1 MDEPERNEVALAERR
16 GEPGPVAV
24 EPAPIGAA
32 RAAIGFA
39 PPREISPAIAAAK
52 SGFGALP
59 AQAGPA
65 PCPTCGG
72 MDAGSAAAATSYV
85 YALGQIEARFP
96 RPSVEK
102 EMAQATRLAD
112 TASQTDR
119 QAFHQVLSQREN
131 RYLARQMCWVLSV
144 QGLETYLLHPRD
156 PADLD
161 LLIGAIEPHDSP
173 LISTVIGLRG
183 PIAPPDY
190 CNGLMVPIV
199 AFDQIYTFSRDA
211 LMGGLSRPEA
221 MAAERFEAASREL
234 FDRIMQ
240 MTDNAGATDQDRA
253 LNYLAVR
260 YPAIYARAAQSFA
273 ENASLSAVDVR
284 PSPLS
289 GTRKIVEVIFSYTNR
304 NTDFTEKHF
313 VRVDVTE
320 EFPFLVTKL
329 SPYYD
334 R

>member
-1 MDEPERNEVALAERR
+1 MDQPETVEAI
-16 GEPGPVAV
+16 GV
-24 EPAPIGAA
+24 EPSEGRAVAA
-32 RAAIGFA
+32 ASYASTA
-39 PPREISPAIAAAK
+39 LNLAHPREAPSALLPAR
-52 SGFGALP
+52 SGLGALP

-72 MDAGSAAAATSYV
+72 AGMAGGMAAASYV

-102 EMAQATRLAD
+102 EMAQATGRAD
-112 TASQTDR
+112 TAGRTDQ
-119 QAFHQVLSQREN
+119 QAFHEVLSAREN
-131 RYLARQMCWVLSV
+131 RYLARQMCWVLTI
-144 QGLETYLLHPRD
+144 QGLETYILQPRD
-156 PADLD
+156 SADLD

-173 LISTVIGLRG
+173 WISTVIGVRG

-199 AFDQIYTFSRDA
+199 VFDQIYTFSRDA
-211 LMGGLSRPEA
+211 LIQAIPRPEQ
-221 MAAERFEAASREL
+221 MAAQAFGAASREL

-240 MTDNAGATDQDRA
+240 MTDNAGAADEHRA

-273 ENASLSAVDVR
+273 QDFSLSAVDVR

-289 GTRKIVEVIFSYTNR
+289 GTRKVVDVIFSYSNR

-313 VRVDVTE
+313 VRVDITD